1 MFKTGLR
8 AWGSCKFKVWNF
20 LRDKNIFKSW
30 CQERWLNIKE
40 ESDLGARCIMSAG
53 FVSQNICLLH
63 CHVYFVSQEIWLF
76 IFRGIWL
83 IGMDLLYFL
92 QDKISVCCIVRF
104 ILYQQINW
112 RRTTSFKILLFIL
125 FSSCIFLILWSY
137 ILLVS
142 STS

>member
-20 LRDKNIFKSW
+20 LRDKNIFKNR

-40 ESDLGARCIMSAG
+40 ESDPGARCIMPAG

-63 CHVYFVSQEIWLF
+63 CHVYFVSQEICLF

-92 QDKISVCCIVRF
+92 QDKISVCSIVRY

-112 RRTTSFKILLFIL
+112 RRTTSFKILLFTL